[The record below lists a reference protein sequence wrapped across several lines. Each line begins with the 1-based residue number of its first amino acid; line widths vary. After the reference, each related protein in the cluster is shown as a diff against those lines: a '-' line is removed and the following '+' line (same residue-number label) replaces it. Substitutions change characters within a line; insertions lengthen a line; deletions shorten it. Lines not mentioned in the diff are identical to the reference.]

1 MECFDSGAIL
11 SSSSHAALTKSEV
24 LSYLQI
30 LQIRAQEE
38 NIDFGLYP
46 WYHVQ
51 NLRCL
56 MASWLWLNPSVSS
69 LKHAILGVYPNL
81 RNTLMMLQTT
91 CSQKSVMQYLKI
103 SPQRRLQDWGKTPT
117 DYHRFIVSS
126 LKPSNLGVVLPLVVW
141 NPYFWCWCLVFNH
154 FFSGESFGY
163 QETIS
168 TSSLWA
174 ILSSSLAML
183 FWWALVGMTESNVE
197 IQTSASI
204 LYQLRRLASIQPSF
218 QQKRHCQT
226 GATLLSFKTS
236 TDNHLFSRS
245 RCEKKRDVTKGRF
258 KKLAFPFLLLKIG

>member
-117 DYHRFIVSS
+117 DYHRFIVFPVETIKFGGCSS
-126 LKPSNLGVVLPLVVW
+126 SGCVKPIFLMLMFGFQSLLLRGIFWVSGNYLHFQSLSYTQLISGDVVLMGFGGDDRIQCR
-141 NPYFWCWCLVFNH
+141 NPN
-154 FFSGESFGY
+154 
-163 QETIS
+163 
-168 TSSLWA
+168 
-174 ILSSSLAML
+174 
-183 FWWALVGMTESNVE
+183 VGLNPIPTAK
-197 IQTSASI
+197 IGIHT
-204 LYQLRRLASIQPSF
+204 
-218 QQKRHCQT
+218 
-226 GATLLSFKTS
+226 TLLPTKKTLPNRGN
-236 TDNHLFSRS
+236 T
-245 RCEKKRDVTKGRF
+245 T
-258 KKLAFPFLLLKIG
+258 FL

>member
-1 MECFDSGAIL
+1 MSCNTWRSALRGDS
-11 SSSSHAALTKSEV
+11 
-24 LSYLQI
+24 
-30 LQIRAQEE
+30 
-38 NIDFGLYP
+38 
-46 WYHVQ
+46 
-51 NLRCL
+51 
-56 MASWLWLNPSVSS
+56 
-69 LKHAILGVYPNL
+69 
-81 RNTLMMLQTT
+81 
-91 CSQKSVMQYLKI
+91 
-103 SPQRRLQDWGKTPT
+103 KTEAKLPRIT
-117 DYHRFIVSS
+117 IVSS
-126 LKPSNLGVVLPLVVW
+126 FSLLKPSNLGVVLPLVVW